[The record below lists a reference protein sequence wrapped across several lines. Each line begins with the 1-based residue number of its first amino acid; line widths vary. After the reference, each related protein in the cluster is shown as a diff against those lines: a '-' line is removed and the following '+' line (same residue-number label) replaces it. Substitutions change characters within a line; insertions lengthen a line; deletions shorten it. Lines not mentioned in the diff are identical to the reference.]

1 MTKPSLNQLLE
12 ALVQPGPLEASRFQE
27 ALQTNF
33 TQIKKND
40 YWTFYEFKL
49 SKGPFD
55 HGEFRCS
62 NDGSKALLG
71 LWPDA
76 AKAQAESDLDLAHW
90 GPITGI
96 DVNPHIRP
104 EGVDAYIYD
113 VQGCASRSNSRT
125 PRGGCAALPWNGGRA
140 SAKALHRRRR
150 SGRSVGRSPRGWAS
164 A

>member
-12 ALVQPGPLEASRFQE
+12 ALVQPGPLDASRFQE

-33 TQIKKND
+33 TQIKRND
-40 YWTFYEFKL
+40 YWTFYEFTL

-76 AKAQAESDLDLAHW
+76 AKAQAETDLDLAHW
-90 GPITGI
+90 GPIKRI

-104 EGVDAYIYD
+104 EGIDAYIYD
-113 VQGCASRSNSRT
+113 VQGVRVSFQLTHASRR
-125 PRGGCAALPWNGGRA
+125 L
-140 SAKALHRRRR
+140 
-150 SGRSVGRSPRGWAS
+150 RSVALEWGAS
-164 A
+164 RVE